1 MAVLE
6 YISRA
11 QKRPAAPPR
20 PPRPPKPPN
29 EADERFREERA
40 NNERL
45 KALEREVKLAQQ
57 RGELISREMVQRQSA
72 FVMTSLRSRL
82 LALPATL
89 SRKLEVSDRHA
100 AKLLIEREVKA
111 ALEELSDFTD
121 RVTDDEWR
129 ASSRAS

>member
-1 MAVLE
+1 
-6 YISRA
+6 
-11 QKRPAAPPR
+11 
-20 PPRPPKPPN
+20 
-29 EADERFREERA
+29 
-40 NNERL
+40 
-45 KALEREVKLAQQ
+45 
-57 RGELISREMVQRQSA
+57 LISREMVQRQSA

-82 LALPATL
+82 LSLPATL
-89 SRKLEVSDRHA
+89 SRKLEVADRHA

>member
-1 MAVLE
+1 MAILE
-6 YISRA
+6 YVSRA
-11 QKRPAAPPR
+11 EKRPPAPP
-20 PPRPPKPPN
+20 PSPRPLS
-29 EADERFREERA
+29 EADKRFREQRA
-40 NNERL
+40 ENEFL
-45 KALEREVKLAQQ
+45 KRIEREVKLAQQ

-82 LALPATL
+82 LSLPATL
-89 SRKLEVSDRHA
+89 SRKLEVADRHA